1 MIRVGVRMMTVL
13 VRVIVTVVVRM
24 LMPRIF

>member
-24 LMPRIF
+24 LMPGIF

>member
-24 LMPRIF
+24 LMSRIF